1 MAETSTIFGFMK
13 YVSATDI
20 LSDFK
25 KTVDSYFVNSLKLLA
40 KTKSFFLYYSNP
52 IADAT
57 IDNTMIATINTI
69 GLTCFFFNNQKHN
82 NVTHIGNCI

>member
-25 KTVDSYFVNSLKLLA
+25 KTVDSHFVNSLKSGSFDPLL
-40 KTKSFFLYYSNP
+40 LYYRFSVMCLATYTP
-52 IADAT
+52 DAL
-57 IDNTMIATINTI
+57 A
-69 GLTCFFFNNQKHN
+69 
-82 NVTHIGNCI
+82 

>member
-25 KTVDSYFVNSLKLLA
+25 KTVDSHFVNSLKPGYRIVSRLQIVD
-40 KTKSFFLYYSNP
+40 KSLYLFVR
-52 IADAT
+52 T
-57 IDNTMIATINTI
+57 
-69 GLTCFFFNNQKHN
+69 
-82 NVTHIGNCI
+82 

>member
-25 KTVDSYFVNSLKLLA
+25 KTVDSHFVNSLRTKTNKLFVL
-40 KTKSFFLYYSNP
+40 FL
-52 IADAT
+52 T
-57 IDNTMIATINTI
+57 IFYMYVQ
-69 GLTCFFFNNQKHN
+69 LKMHLMEL
-82 NVTHIGNCI
+82 

>member
-25 KTVDSYFVNSLKLLA
+25 KTVDSHFVNSLK
-40 KTKSFFLYYSNP
+40 TV
-52 IADAT
+52 IRQ
-57 IDNTMIATINTI
+57 
-69 GLTCFFFNNQKHN
+69 FNYAFKAAFASSQSLVKPSAS
-82 NVTHIGNCI
+82 

>member
-25 KTVDSYFVNSLKLLA
+25 KTVDSHFVNSLK
-40 KTKSFFLYYSNP
+40 SGIPDFFYLKFRILYFTQK
-52 IADAT
+52 DT
-57 IDNTMIATINTI
+57 T
-69 GLTCFFFNNQKHN
+69 FNIYGIKHILI
-82 NVTHIGNCI
+82 TTYTT